1 MRKILTAAA
10 AALALIGG
18 SAASVSPAT
27 AAPMHFNGGHFGG
40 HEGFRGGFRGDRD
53 GGAALAAGLFGLG
66 LGVAIANGPNYG
78 PGPGYYGPAYAYGP
92 GYYGPDYYGTC
103 FARERVWDPY
113 YGHYVIERVP
123 YAC

>member
-1 MRKILTAAA
+1 MTA
-10 AALALIGG
+10 GPPWRPDS
-18 SAASVSPAT
+18 SASAWAWPSPT
-27 AAPMHFNGGHFGG
+27 A
-40 HEGFRGGFRGDRD
+40 R
-53 GGAALAAGLFGLG
+53 
-66 LGVAIANGPNYG
+66 NYG